1 MIVKFGAKKKLLF
14 VIKRNFQGTNEPK
27 QAEVTS
33 IEQERIFEAWLNQ
46 YKALIFKIVRA
57 YAFTVADQDDL
68 FQEIAL
74 QIWRS
79 VPSFQKASSVMT
91 WVYRVAINTAIK
103 WVKKESKH
111 QGAKEISPVLCLQ
124 PDSTG
129 LADERLDWLYQEIHK
144 LDKIDRS
151 LSLLLLD
158 GLSYKEMSD
167 ILGITESNV
176 GVKISRIKKQLIA
189 KSLKYTSYGI

>member
-1 MIVKFGAKKKLLF
+1 M
-14 VIKRNFQGTNEPK
+14 
-27 QAEVTS
+27 TS
-33 IEQERIFEAWLNQ
+33 IEQEQIFEAWLNQ
-46 YKALIFKIVRA
+46 YKELIFKIVRA

-79 VPSFQKASSVMT
+79 VPSFLQASSVMT

-103 WVKKESKH
+103 WVKKERKH
-111 QGAKEISPVLCLQ
+111 KGAKEISPALCLQ
-124 PDSTG
+124 PENTTKV
-129 LADERLDWLYQEIHK
+129 DERLDWLYQEIHK

-167 ILGITESNV
+167 IMGITESNV

>member
-1 MIVKFGAKKKLLF
+1 
-14 VIKRNFQGTNEPK
+14 
-27 QAEVTS
+27 VTS
-33 IEQERIFEAWLNQ
+33 IEQEQIFKTWLDQ
-46 YKALIFKIVRA
+46 YKGLVFKIVRA
-57 YAFTVADQDDL
+57 YAFTVSDQDDL

-74 QIWRS
+74 QIWGS
-79 VPSFQKASSVMT
+79 VPSFQRASSVST

-103 WVKKESKH
+103 WVKKEQKH
-111 QGAKEISPVLCLQ
+111 QGTKELSPVLCLQ
-124 PDSTG
+124 TESSAVFD
-129 LADERLDWLYQEIHK
+129 DRLDWLYQEIHK

-176 GVKISRIKKQLIA
+176 GVKINRIKKQLIA
-189 KSLKYTSYGI
+189 KSVKYTSYGI